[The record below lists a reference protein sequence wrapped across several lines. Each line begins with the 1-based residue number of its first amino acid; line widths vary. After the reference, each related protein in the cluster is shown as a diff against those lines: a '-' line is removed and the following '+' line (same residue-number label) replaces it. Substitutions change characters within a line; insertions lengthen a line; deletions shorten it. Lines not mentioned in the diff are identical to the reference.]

1 MTRPALKAFQRV
13 LCGGHWLLRAGVQRE
28 WIQALRLQWAGGEKT
43 STQRRNTRLKCGMP
57 RTETCLFHGL
67 PAVRLSAAD
76 GSSAIVTL
84 HGAHV
89 VSWKTPQGVEQLY
102 LSPNT
107 RFESGQAIRGGVP
120 VVFPQFNTRGVLP
133 RHGFARTCRWAV
145 VEDSPAAEDA
155 CSVTL
160 ALQSH
165 KVIKSLWPYAF
176 SCALTVALQDDSLVM
191 TLAISNLGA
200 EAFSFQAA
208 LHTYLAVGAIDSVNL
223 SGLDGSSFEDATEA
237 GANAITPHAALRP
250 HETIDRIYFD
260 APAALQL
267 HSALGTMEL
276 QHSGFNDLVVW
287 NPGGFGANSPP
298 DLPQDGYKHFLCVEA
313 ARIGK
318 PVVLESAQQWSG
330 TQTIRAAR

>member
-1 MTRPALKAFQRV
+1 
-13 LCGGHWLLRAGVQRE
+13 
-28 WIQALRLQWAGGEKT
+28 
-43 STQRRNTRLKCGMP
+43 MP
-57 RTETCLFHGL
+57 HTESCQTCLFHGL
-67 PAVRLSAAD
+67 PAVRLTAAD
-76 GSSAIVTL
+76 GSTATVTL

-107 RFESGQAIRGGVP
+107 RFEGGQAIRGGVP

-145 VEDSPAAEDA
+145 VEDLEEMEELERPKP

-176 SCALTVALQDDSLVM
+176 GCELTVALQDNSLVM
-191 TLAISNLGA
+191 TLAVRNKGQA
-200 EAFSFQAA
+200 AFSFQAA
-208 LHTYLAVGAIDSVNL
+208 LHTYLAIGSIDSVAL
-223 SGLDGSSFEDATEA
+223 TGLEGHAFEDCTEA
-237 GANAITPHAALRP
+237 PSVVKPHSALQPHAFV
-250 HETIDRIYFD
+250 DRIYFD
-260 APAALQL
+260 APDTLQL
-267 HSALGTMEL
+267 QSANGQL
-276 QHSGFNDLVVW
+276 QLQQSGFCDIVVW
-287 NPGGFGANSPP
+287 NPGGFGANPPP

-318 PVVLESAQQWSG
+318 PVVLEAGGSWRG
-330 TQTIRAAR
+330 TQTLQAVRPSIG